1 MDLLQAVVDV
11 LRVPDAL
18 PQKNRDHSLTGNYTG
33 CHECHIQPDWI
44 LIYRQT
50 DTELYLVATGTHSDL
65 FGLWDG
71 RLWFA
76 RYARAKW
83 SPAQQPCCSSSSG
96 RAADMLSD
104 NADFQVDFLC
114 FLTGSCLGF
123 FVLQYAEKPKR
134 HADPFW
140 NEPQKLDKK
149 RIKRPQRSEFCIAQ
163 DSGRLVLI

>member
-1 MDLLQAVVDV
+1 MLKLNTSTQFKKDYKTCIKRHYKMDLMQAVVDV

-50 DTELYLVATGTHSDL
+50 DTELYLVATGT
-65 FGLWDG
+65 
-71 RLWFA
+71 
-76 RYARAKW
+76 
-83 SPAQQPCCSSSSG
+83 
-96 RAADMLSD
+96 LSN

-123 FVLQYAEKPKR
+123 FVLQYAAKQKR
-134 HADPFW
+134 HADPL
-140 NEPQKLDKK
+140 ETSVP
-149 RIKRPQRSEFCIAQ
+149 FCFVSVI
-163 DSGRLVLI
+163 